1 LKNAK
6 RKSHITHLLG
16 MACSVTLFAGCTQ
29 GDSFN
34 DVIPKMLNG
43 GQTPLNAA
51 GDVFDPT
58 SSDRRREAIGYLNNH
73 KWGHEAAYMKAYN
86 MLATDPDPLVKAQA
100 MRALGDSGNPEV
112 AAVLVKGLDDASEF
126 VRQDASAAA
135 QKITSDKLI
144 DPLIYHM
151 NKDTD
156 SQTRVNCTQALDR
169 YASPKVLMAL
179 AAALDDKDAAVVYWA
194 WDHLTKVTGQTYLP
208 KEPKPWQDW
217 LAQRYPQAATEN
229 KGAS

>member
-1 LKNAK
+1 LKITNH
-6 RKSHITHLLG
+6 KSQIANLLLLG
-16 MACSVTLFAGCTQ
+16 GIAVLLAGCSQ
-29 GDSFN
+29 GDNFN

-43 GQTPLNAA
+43 GQTPMNAA

-58 SSDRRREAIGYLNNH
+58 SSDRRRDAIAYLNNR

-112 AAVLVKGLDDASEF
+112 AAVLVKGLDDTNEI
-126 VRQDASAAA
+126 VRQDAAAA
-135 QKITSDKLI
+135 AHKITSEKLI

-156 SQTRVNCTQALDR
+156 AQVRINCTQALDR
-169 YASPKVLMAL
+169 YNAPKVLMAL
-179 AAALDDKDAAVVYWA
+179 AAALDDKDPGVVFWA
-194 WDHLTKVTGQTYLP
+194 WDHLIKVTGQKHLP
-208 KEPKPWQDW
+208 KEPKPWQNW
-217 LAQRYPQAATEN
+217 LAQHYPQAATES